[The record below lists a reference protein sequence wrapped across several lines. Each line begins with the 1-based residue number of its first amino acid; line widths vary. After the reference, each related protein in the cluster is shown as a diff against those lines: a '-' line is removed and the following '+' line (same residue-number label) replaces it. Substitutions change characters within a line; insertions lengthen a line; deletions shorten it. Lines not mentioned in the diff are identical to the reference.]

1 MYLYRI
7 TNNINQKVY
16 IGITNNYKKR
26 WANHGLEDT
35 AISRAIRKYGRE
47 NFTFEVLF
55 SDVPM
60 DEIDELERQQIIKYN
75 SLVPNGYNVAK
86 GGMYNRVGAESREGE
101 ANNNAH
107 LTYEEAKYIKDH
119 RDQPIYVLY
128 ELYSDKLTY
137 NAFKRIYHNETYKN
151 IPPTVPECPNNAAFT
166 AQFTSGN
173 KLSYEEVVELR
184 QQYANGVYWRD
195 AYTKKYQEL
204 YPDEWTFWNIY
215 FGNRYALVMPE
226 VFTAERRKRFSSMR
240 ASGEKNGRAKLTAD
254 DVREI
259 RRLWAEGTTR
269 KALYE
274 KYPMVTPTSIRGIIN
289 NKTWASLL

>member
-1 MYLYRI
+1 
-7 TNNINQKVY
+7 
-16 IGITNNYKKR
+16 
-26 WANHGLEDT
+26 
-35 AISRAIRKYGRE
+35 
-47 NFTFEVLF
+47 
-55 SDVPM
+55 M

-86 GGMYNRVGAESREGE
+86 GGMYNRVGIESREGE
-101 ANNNAH
+101 ANHNAH

-151 IPPTVPECPNNAAFT
+151 IPLSVPEYPNNAAFT

-274 KYPMVTPTSIRGIIN
+274 KYPMVTPTSIRNIIN
-289 NKTWASLL
+289 NKTWTSLL